1 MRVVERRVLI
11 SNRDR
16 RSGKASCLQS
26 LLREF
31 EPNESGDA
39 EVIARPRAFDT
50 LDHCASR
57 DARWSAVSMQ
67 Q

>member
-1 MRVVERRVLI
+1 MRVVERLVAI

-26 LLREF
+26 LLLES

-39 EVIARPRAFDT
+39 EVIAYPRAFDT
-50 LDHCASR
+50 LEHWASR

>member
-1 MRVVERRVLI
+1 MPVVERRVVI

-16 RSGKASCLQS
+16 RLPKASCLQS
-26 LLREF
+26 LLRES
-31 EPNESGDA
+31 EPNKSDA

-57 DARWSAVSMQ
+57 DAQWSAVSMQ